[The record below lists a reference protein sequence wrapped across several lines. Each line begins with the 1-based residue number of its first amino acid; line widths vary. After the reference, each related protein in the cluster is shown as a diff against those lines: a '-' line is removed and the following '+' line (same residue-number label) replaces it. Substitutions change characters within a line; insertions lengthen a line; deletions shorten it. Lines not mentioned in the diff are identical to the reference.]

1 MVKVKKMNDL
11 KTKQNNRAKFRE
23 RAFWLVV
30 ATMVVGAGLA
40 FSGVTT
46 ASTFGT
52 VAVGVMTFAGAV
64 FAADYATKVETD

>member
-1 MVKVKKMNDL
+1 MSTIEQKR
-11 KTKQNNRAKFRE
+11 TSRSKFRE

-30 ATMVVGAGLA
+30 VTMVLGAGLA